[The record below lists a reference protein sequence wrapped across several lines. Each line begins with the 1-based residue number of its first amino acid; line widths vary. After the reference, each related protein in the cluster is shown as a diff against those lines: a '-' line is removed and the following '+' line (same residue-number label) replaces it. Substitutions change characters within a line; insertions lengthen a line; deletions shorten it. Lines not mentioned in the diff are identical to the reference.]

1 MVNRKRNPI
10 PKKDTKPKLLQKR
23 GLVQITKK
31 YTLVEETEEY
41 CFKSGKSI
49 KLHVEHSE
57 LNLIV
62 HILVLG
68 FGKNV
73 TFKKNDVKNLLD
85 EAIKN
90 VTKHNSMSRDACEEG
105 ERGPLEG

>member
-1 MVNRKRNPI
+1 MVNKKRNPI

-31 YTLVEETEEY
+31 DTLVEETEEY

-62 HILVLG
+62 LILVLG
-68 FGKNV
+68 SGKECH
-73 TFKKNDVKNLLD
+73 F
-85 EAIKN
+85 
-90 VTKHNSMSRDACEEG
+90 
-105 ERGPLEG
+105 

>member
-10 PKKDTKPKLLQKR
+10 PKKDTKSILLQKR

-31 YTLVEETEEY
+31 YPLVEETEEY

-62 HILVLG
+62 LILVLG
-68 FGKNV
+68 SGKECH
-73 TFKKNDVKNLLD
+73 FSEK
-85 EAIKN
+85 
-90 VTKHNSMSRDACEEG
+90 
-105 ERGPLEG
+105 